1 MENNKNL
8 TEGNILRSLVTFALP
23 VLFALFLQA
32 LYGGIDLL
40 IVGRYAATGDVSGV
54 STGSMLLQM
63 VTGVITGLA
72 MGVTVLVGQSI
83 GEKNA
88 QKAGRAVGSGVF
100 LFLVLGMILSVAI
113 VLGAGLLAQMMH
125 APADAFAQTVSYVRI
140 CGAGFLFVVAYNVL
154 GSIFRGLGDSRT
166 PLITV
171 AIACMVNVCGD
182 LLFVRGFRMGA
193 SGAALATILAQ
204 AVSVVASF
212 LIIQKKGLPFT
223 FSIHQVRFDGEIIG
237 RELRLG
243 IPIALQELLVGIS
256 FLVIQAIVNAMGVVA
271 SAGVGIA
278 EKLCVFLMLVPSA
291 YMQSMSAFVAQNTGA
306 GHAERSRR
314 ALWYGILS
322 SLLVGIVM
330 SYITIFH
337 GGALASVFSGES
349 EVIMAA
355 ADYLKAYGIDC
366 ILVSILFCFI
376 GYYNGCGNTFF
387 VMSQGL
393 IGAFCVRIP
402 FVYAM
407 SRREGATLFSIG
419 LGTPAASV
427 VQILLCL
434 GMFWLVKKKEAK
446 YYSEKEKSMI

>member
-1 MENNKNL
+1 MENSKNL
-8 TEGNILRSLVTFALP
+8 TEGNILHSLVTFALP

-32 LYGGIDLL
+32 LYGGVDLL
-40 IVGRYAATGDVSGV
+40 IVGRYATTGDVSGV

-88 QKAGRAVGSGVF
+88 KRAGKAVGSGIF
-100 LFLVLGMILSVAI
+100 LFLVLGFVMSLLIA
-113 VLGAGLLAQMMH
+113 LGAGLLAQMMH
-125 APADAFAQTVSYVRI
+125 APEDAFSQTMSYVRI

-154 GSIFRGLGDSRT
+154 GGIFRGLGDSKT
-166 PLITV
+166 PLVTV
-171 AIACMVNVCGD
+171 AIACVVNVCGD
-182 LLFVRGFRMGA
+182 LLFVREFGMGA
-193 SGAALATILAQ
+193 AGAAFATILAQ
-204 AVSVVASF
+204 AVSVAVS
-212 LIIQKKGLPFT
+212 LWIIRKKELPFA
-223 FSIHQVRFDGEIIG
+223 FSLRDIRFDAAIIG

-256 FLVIQAIVNAMGVVA
+256 FLVIQAFVNAMGVIA

-306 GHAERSRR
+306 GRADRSRQ
-314 ALWYGILS
+314 ALLYGILS
-322 SLLVGIVM
+322 SLMVGVFM
-330 SYITIFH
+330 AYITIFH
-337 GGALASVFSGES
+337 GGVLASVFSGEAK
-349 EVIMAA
+349 VIAAA

-376 GYYNGCGNTFF
+376 GYYNGCGNTLF
-387 VMSQGL
+387 VMAQGL

-407 SRREGATLFSIG
+407 SRRANATLFSIG
-419 LGTPAASV
+419 LGTPTASV
-427 VQILLCL
+427 VQIMLCL
-434 GMFWLVKKKEAK
+434 LMFWFVKR
-446 YYSEKEKSMI
+446 KEKRDAIH